1 MSAAT
6 EAGKA
11 PPVFTR
17 ADLATFARRLDEH
30 IDKFEDEHDEVIQMI
45 DPFLEKGKIIIPP
58 GDEAS
63 GRNLVSIINDTGLK
77 VPGHSLRAGVNLDLP
92 MRAEISIKFQTE
104 RDVRTLCVDPKKGLA
119 RKNGWDVDESEI
131 HYLHHTEDKTNP
143 RCKYAKL
150 AVSEKVIGF
159 IQAQMGLVF
168 IGGSQGT
175 VQWKGKDLVPDL
187 EVELRPQ

>member
-1 MSAAT
+1 MIFISWMFF
-6 EAGKA
+6 
-11 PPVFTR
+11 VFLNAYYGGALTMFF
-17 ADLATFARRLDEH
+17 TS
-30 IDKFEDEHDEVIQMI
+30 
-45 DPFLEKGKIIIPP
+45 PTIIP
-58 GDEAS
+58 
-63 GRNLVSIINDTGLK
+63 
-77 VPGHSLRAGVNLDLP
+77 
-92 MRAEISIKFQTE
+92 FQTE